1 MRNYKLVIIFLVL
14 LLGTWACSF
23 SLPGS
28 SLEPDEPALD
38 EVATAVALTLAAT
51 DGGIVPGLDPT
62 PPPPPP
68 PAVLRVVFIDDSDLW
83 LWTEGSAAV
92 ELYDDATL
100 DVRDVRISED
110 GLVVVFTLQDSFNFI
125 GLWAINTD
133 GSNIRQLIDLATIN
147 AMSTEPAAVGV
158 SPYRWDFVPGTHTI
172 AFNTR
177 LQFEGPGLFI
187 QDDLRLVD
195 ADTAI
200 LSTLLTPGNAGQFYY
215 SPDGSQIALVKPSSI
230 SLINADNSNRRD
242 SVLTYDPIITYSE
255 FQWYAL
261 PRWSTDSSA
270 LAVVIPSA
278 DVLDIAS
285 TIELYDIPLD
295 GSPAVFLGFTAAVA
309 PIRNQAP
316 TISPDLSMVAF
327 TRRVGPIDSILDEL
341 QFLNPSSG
349 VITLYY
355 TATNLDFESWSP
367 NGTHFIFSEGGSRLM
382 GELGAGFSPVG
393 GLTDVRQVVWIDDT
407 TFLFANG
414 GFGTWQIQ
422 IGSLSGPNILIATL
436 SANFVSFDFS
446 N

>member
-1 MRNYKLVIIFLVL
+1 MRSYNLFIIFLVL
-14 LLGTWACSF
+14 LLGTWACS
-23 SLPGS
+23 LPFPSAS
-28 SLEPDEPALD
+28 SEPDEPDLD
-38 EVATAVALTLAAT
+38 EVATAVALTLAAIEG
-51 DGGIVPGLDPT
+51 DGPPPEDPPT
-62 PPPPPP
+62 PPP
-68 PAVLRVVFIDDSDLW
+68 AVMRIAYLDDNDLW
-83 LWTEGSAAV
+83 LWTEGGTTV
-92 ELYDDATL
+92 ELYDDATFDVS
-100 DVRDVRISED
+100 DVRLSDD
-110 GLVVVFTLQDSFNFI
+110 GQVVVFTLRDSFDFI

-133 GSNIRQLIDLATIN
+133 GTNVRELVDAATIY
-147 AMSTEPAAVGV
+147 AMSTEPAVAGV
-158 SPYRWDFVPGTHTI
+158 NPYQWDFVPGTHTI

-195 ADTAI
+195 ADTAA

-230 SLINADNSNRRD
+230 SLINADGSNRRD
-242 SVLTYDPIITYSE
+242 SVLTYEPVNTYSE
-255 FQWYAL
+255 YHWYAL
-261 PRWSTDSSA
+261 PRWSAESSS

-278 DVLDIAS
+278 DILDIAS
-285 TIELYDIPLD
+285 TIEIYDIPLD
-295 GSPAVFLGFTAAVA
+295 GSPAVSLGSTAAVA

-316 TISPDLSMVAF
+316 TISPDLKMVAF
-327 TRRVGPIDSILDEL
+327 TRRVGPIDSLLDEL
-341 QFLNPSSG
+341 HFLNPSSG

-382 GELGAGFSPVG
+382 GELEAGFSPVG

>member
-1 MRNYKLVIIFLVL
+1 MRNYKLFIIFLVL

-38 EVATAVALTLAAT
+38 EVATAVALTLAASE
-51 DGGIVPGLDPT
+51 GGIVPGQDPT

-83 LWTEGSAAV
+83 LWTEGSAAN

-100 DVRDVRISED
+100 DVRDVRLSED
-110 GLVVVFTLQDSFNFI
+110 GLVVAFTLQDSFNFI

-133 GSNIRQLIDLATIN
+133 GSNIRQLIDVATIN

-158 SPYRWDFVPGTHTI
+158 SPYRWEFVPGTHTI

-230 SLINADNSNRRD
+230 SLINADGSNRRD
-242 SVLTYDPIITYSE
+242 GVLTLRPDYYLQRIPMVCPA
-255 FQWYAL
+255 AL
-261 PRWSTDSSA
+261 
-270 LAVVIPSA
+270 
-278 DVLDIAS
+278 
-285 TIELYDIPLD
+285 
-295 GSPAVFLGFTAAVA
+295 
-309 PIRNQAP
+309 
-316 TISPDLSMVAF
+316 
-327 TRRVGPIDSILDEL
+327 
-341 QFLNPSSG
+341 
-349 VITLYY
+349 
-355 TATNLDFESWSP
+355 
-367 NGTHFIFSEGGSRLM
+367 
-382 GELGAGFSPVG
+382 
-393 GLTDVRQVVWIDDT
+393 VR
-407 TFLFANG
+407 G
-414 GFGTWQIQ
+414 
-422 IGSLSGPNILIATL
+422 
-436 SANFVSFDFS
+436 
-446 N
+446 